1 MTPIGRYSPARYLPA
16 FVAFVLVAVVWQI
29 VADHTTSIIPTLGSI
44 VSALRANPGLLF
56 SDGID
61 TLQESLVG
69 LGAGFAVAFV
79 AAVAMSEVRLLERAL
94 MPLAV
99 VVNVTPLVAIAPGLG
114 IAFGF
119 GYAPKYILTA
129 IIVFFPFLVN
139 AAIGL
144 RSVEPE
150 ALNVFA
156 TLRASRLEVLWRLRL
171 PSSLPF
177 LFSAARV
184 CLPLSIVGAVVAEF
198 TASGFSR
205 GLGNLV
211 VVSAGDSQLGL
222 EFAAI
227 FCLAVMGV
235 VYTAVVALGE
245 RRLLRWHV
253 SARPALI

>member
-1 MTPIGRYSPARYLPA
+1 MRRAAWLSRVAPAV
-16 FVAFVLVAVVWQI
+16 VAFVLAGVVWQV
-29 VADHTTSIIPTLGSI
+29 VADHTQSIIPTLGAI
-44 VSALRANPGLLF
+44 VSALRGNPHLLF
-56 SDGID
+56 DDFVD
-61 TLQESLVG
+61 TLQESVIG
-69 LGAGFAVAFV
+69 LLAGFGAAFV
-79 AAVAMSEVRLLERAL
+79 LAVAMSEVRIIERGV

-99 VVNVTPLVAIAPGLG
+99 VLNVTPLVAIAPGLG
-114 IAFGF
+114 MAFGF

-139 AAIGL
+139 GTIGL

-150 ALNVFA
+150 ALNVLT

-177 LFSAARV
+177 LFSAARI

-198 TASGFSR
+198 TASGYPR
-205 GLGNLV
+205 GLGYLV
-211 VVSAGDSQLGL
+211 LTSASQSQSGL

-227 FCLAVMGV
+227 VCLAIMGV
-235 VYTAVVALGE
+235 VYTAIVALGE

-253 SARPALI
+253 STRAPRN

>member
-1 MTPIGRYSPARYLPA
+1 MPTGRFALTRYLPA
-16 FVAFVLVAVVWQI
+16 VVAFILVAVVWEI
-29 VADHTTSIIPTLGSI
+29 VAHNTQSIVPTLGSV
-44 VSALRANPGLLF
+44 VSALHANPHLLF
-56 SDGID
+56 SDGVD

-69 LGAGFAVAFV
+69 LAAGFAVAFL
-79 AAVAMSEVRLLERAL
+79 AAVAMSEIPLFERAL

-205 GLGNLV
+205 GLGYLV
-211 VVSAGDSQLGL
+211 VVSASDSQLGL

-227 FCLAVMGV
+227 FCLAVMGI
-235 VYTAVVALGE
+235 VYTAIVAVCE
-245 RRLLRWHV
+245 HRLLRWHV
-253 SARPALI
+253 SARSPRN

>member
-1 MTPIGRYSPARYLPA
+1 MATLRHALARYAPA
-16 FVAFVLVAVVWQI
+16 VAAFILVAVIWEI
-29 VADHTTSIIPTLGSI
+29 VAHNTESIIPTLGSI
-44 VSALRANPGLLF
+44 LSALHANPHLLF
-56 SDGID
+56 SDGVD

-69 LGAGFAVAFV
+69 LAAGFVVAFL
-79 AAVAMSEVRLLERAL
+79 AAVAMSEVALVERAL

-114 IAFGF
+114 LAFGF

-150 ALNVFA
+150 ALNVLT

-184 CLPLSIVGAVVAEF
+184 CFPLSIVGAVVAEF
-198 TASGFSR
+198 TASGNSP
-205 GLGNLV
+205 GLGVLV
-211 VVSAGDSQLGL
+211 LTSVQQSQIGL

-227 FCLAVMGV
+227 FCLAMMGI
-235 VYTAVVALGE
+235 VYTALVAVCQH
-245 RRLLRWHV
+245 RLLRWHV
-253 SARPALI
+253 SARSPRS